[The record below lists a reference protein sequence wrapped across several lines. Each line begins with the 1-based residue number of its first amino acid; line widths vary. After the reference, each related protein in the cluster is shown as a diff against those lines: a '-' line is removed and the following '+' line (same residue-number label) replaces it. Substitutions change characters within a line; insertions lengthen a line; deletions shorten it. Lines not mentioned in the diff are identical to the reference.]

1 MKKNKIAFEE
11 AVGIIIGLVLWYLW
25 AFVNMA
31 MSTKNIATITIIDR
45 TTSLHF
51 LPIHSWIFAGPA
63 IFFISL
69 CQYLVSHSVIDEKK
83 KTEDIISIK
92 SNLIGFF
99 LWLILL
105 IFAYLLNIQINSYI
119 SQIGGFLTILLI
131 YLYMEKKVA
140 KQKLSD
146 VTFTKLLLILLM
158 LNTLI
163 NAFQYHVP
171 NL

>member
-11 AVGIIIGLVLWYLW
+11 TIGIIIGLMLWYLW
-25 AFVNMA
+25 AFVNMV
-31 MSTKNIATITIIDR
+31 MSMKNIATITITDR

-51 LPIHSWIFAGPA
+51 LSINSWIFAGPT

-69 CQYLVSHSVIDEKK
+69 CQYLISYSVIDEKK

-92 SNLIGFF
+92 SSLIGFF

-119 SQIGGFLTILLI
+119 SQIGGFFTILLI
-131 YLYMEKKVA
+131 YLYMEKKVT

-146 VTFTKLLLILLM
+146 ITFTKLLLILLM
-158 LNTLI
+158 LNTLL